1 MEIKDILSGFIT
13 VIQTVGFPI
22 AVAGYLLYM
31 HDKTLKEMSEN
42 INKLSNGLSEICGF
56 LKGLKHD

>member
-1 MEIKDILSGFIT
+1 ME

-31 HDKTLKEMSEN
+31 HEKTLKEIANN

-56 LKGLKHD
+56 LKGIEK

>member
-1 MEIKDILSGFIT
+1 MDFKKLVSSLIEL
-13 VIQTVGFPI
+13 IQTVGFPI

-31 HDKTLKEMSEN
+31 HDKTLKEIANN

-56 LKGLKHD
+56 LKGLKND

>member
-1 MEIKDILSGFIT
+1 MDIKEMIASLIE

-31 HDKTLKEMSEN
+31 HDKTLKEIANN

-56 LKGLKHD
+56 LKGIEK